1 MAIPSVGWCLD
12 AHFHA
17 TKRGR
22 VIQTVRERYLR
33 DDIPCCIPSC
43 IACSSIDA
51 SNRRLSLSSH
61 PRQNEHLMPST
72 RVILSQIDL
81 IEHST
86 KKNLGFE
93 CFKDLIILESVWQG
107 VKKTDIGLWHRLRAL
122 TTNQDRQFVYFA
134 NEYHHECFI
143 PTSDKPIRDTKEVEI
158 NRQNKAIVKACQW
171 YNQHLE
177 TPERKQGQPKI
188 VVMVQDA
195 HEKQLMEA
203 LGAPYVTTIEAVIS
217 SVKDSCPELLDLIS
231 NEVVPLNQLG
241 SEPKPSKTLYP
252 QHVNMSGMLA
262 GIKNRRYFQGI
273 LRLQDNQMEGNVI
286 ITLPSKLKEENGKA
300 TRIPVIINGKKNMN
314 RALDGD
320 TVAIEL
326 LPRKEWTNASD
337 GFVPEEKSAEPKSSE
352 HDALDDDRDEEG
364 SEAAVEEPTLPM
376 KQADVVE
383 LSQKLDLSSVMPC
396 GRVIGIVKRKSRNF
410 CGFLEPNQSTTRSA
424 LFLFIPMDRK
434 IPKIRI
440 KTCQAETLMDQRL
453 LVAIDSWPVDS
464 KYPLGHYV
472 KTLGK
477 INDKETETKVLL
489 LTHDIASDQFSEEVM
504 RCLPPENWKITPEN
518 SKGRRDFRHLP
529 IVSIDPPNCKDID
542 DALHACRLP
551 NGNYQVGVHIAD
563 VTHFIP
569 SGNALDN
576 EAVSRGTST
585 YLVDRRLDMF
595 PSLLTTKLCSL
606 TSTED
611 HFAFSVLWE
620 LRLTEFDVE
629 IVDVDFCKSIIRSCA
644 SLSYQEAQIFL
655 DDPSIDDLS
664 KTEPLDP
671 QRNQRE
677 GGNFPTCLIGSGI
690 KTLHVIA
697 KRLKT
702 KRMEAGALTLASP
715 EVRFV
720 LDTETQNPLD
730 VQMYAL
736 RDTNALVEEFM
747 LLANITVAKKI
758 VRHFPSFSLLRRHPA
773 PSSRQFDVLCSQAK
787 SIGIELHV
795 NSSKQLQES
804 LDMSAKHS
812 ISMKKKKTHLDKLLR
827 IMCTRCMMP
836 ARYFSSGEMTPAE
849 FHHYGLAAPIYT
861 HFTSPIRRYADVV
874 VHRLLAAAI
883 GIAPVPADLED
894 KAKLQELAEHLNRKH
909 HAAQMAGRASVTLHT
924 ILYFAQ
930 NPTIT
935 GGVITRVKNN
945 GIGVLLPQFGI
956 EGTILFKDDPVFEA
970 DASIAQ
976 SIARFDADRH
986 TLWINETQESS
997 DQSIERSLQ
1006 VFDTIDIQVFVSI
1019 FNTRQ
1024 KLKMSVLPTSTSDQ
1038 KSKAKRRSLSVNDE
1052 EQRPMQRQK
1061 IDARQL

>member
-1 MAIPSVGWCLD
+1 MATPSVGWCLD
-12 AHFHA
+12 AQFHA

-33 DDIPCCIPSC
+33 DDIPCCISSC
-43 IACSSIDA
+43 IPCSSID
-51 SNRRLSLSSH
+51 SRNRRLALSSH
-61 PRQNEHLMPST
+61 PNNNEYLMPSI
-72 RVILSQIDL
+72 RVILSQMDL

-93 CFKDLIILESVWQG
+93 CFKDLIILESVWQA
-107 VKKTDIGLWHRLRAL
+107 VKKADIGLWHRLRAL
-122 TTNQDRQFVYFA
+122 TTNQDRHFIYFA
-134 NEYHHECFI
+134 NEYHHECFM
-143 PTSDKPIRDTKEVEI
+143 PTNVEPGQDTKEAEL
-158 NRQNKAIVKACQW
+158 NRQNKAVVKACQW

-177 TPERKQGQPKI
+177 IIESKQVNPKI
-188 VVMVQDA
+188 VILVQDQQ
-195 HEKQLMEA
+195 EMELMKA
-203 LGAPYVTTIEAVIS
+203 LGAPHVTMIESAITR
-217 SVKDSCPELLDLIS
+217 VKNSCPELLDLVS
-231 NEVVPLNQLG
+231 NAVLPLHELG
-241 SEPKPSKTLYP
+241 VDTKRNKTLYS
-252 QHVNMSGMLA
+252 QHVNMSDMLT

-273 LRLQDNQMEGNVI
+273 LRLQDNQREANVI
-286 ITLPSKLKEENGKA
+286 ISLPAKVNGEQGKG
-300 TRIPVIINGKKNMN
+300 TRIPIFIDGKKNMN
-314 RALDGD
+314 RAIDGD

-326 LPRKEWTNASD
+326 LPRKEWTKASD
-337 GFVPEEKSAEPKSSE
+337 KFIPEEMPSVNSEQKSEPDGLENDS
-352 HDALDDDRDEEG
+352 DEEG
-364 SEAAVEEPTLPM
+364 CEAAVEEPTLPM
-376 KQADVVE
+376 EQADVVE
-383 LSQKLDLSSVMPC
+383 LSQKFDLSSMKPC
-396 GRVIGIVKRKSRNF
+396 GRVIGIVKRDSRNF
-410 CGFLEPNQSTTRSA
+410 CGSLEPNQSATRSTS
-424 LFLFIPMDRK
+424 FLFIPMDRK

-440 KTCQAETLMDQRL
+440 KTCQAQTLMDQRL
-453 LVAIDSWPVDS
+453 LVSMDSWPADS

-489 LTHDIASDQFSEEVM
+489 LTHDIASDEFSEEVM
-504 RCLPPENWKITPEN
+504 RCLPPENWKITNEN
-518 SKGRRDFRHLP
+518 SKGRVDLRHLP
-529 IVSIDPPNCKDID
+529 IMSIDPPNCKDID
-542 DALHACRLP
+542 DALHACRLD

-585 YLVDRRLDMF
+585 YLVDRRLDML

-606 TSTED
+606 TSIED

-629 IVDVDFCKSIIRSCA
+629 IVNVEFCKSIIRSCA

-664 KTEPLDP
+664 SAGTRALDL
-671 QRNQRE
+671 QKSYAE
-677 GGNFPTCLIGSGI
+677 GDTSSKSAVIGGGI

-697 KRLKT
+697 KHLKK

-720 LDTETQNPLD
+720 LDAETQNPLD

-773 PSSRQFDVLCSQAK
+773 PSTRQFDVLCSQAK
-787 SIGIELHV
+787 AIGIELHV
-795 NSSKQLQES
+795 NSSKQLQQS
-804 LDMSAKHS
+804 LDLSAKRAAS
-812 ISMKKKKTHLDKLLR
+812 TNKQKNHLDKLLR

-836 ARYFSSGEMTPAE
+836 ARYFSSGEMTPAR

-894 KAKLQELAEHLNRKH
+894 KSKLQDLAEHLNRKH

-930 NPTIT
+930 NPTVT
-935 GGVITRVKNN
+935 GGVITRVKKN

-956 EGTILFKDDPVFEA
+956 EGTILFKEDTKSEMESVL
-970 DASIAQ
+970 Q
-976 SIARFDADRH
+976 TVVTFDADRH
-986 TLWINETQESS
+986 TLWINEMQESS

-1006 VFDTIDIQVFVSI
+1006 VFDTVDINVFVSTY
-1019 FNTRQ
+1019 NTRQ
-1024 KLKMSVLPTSTSDQ
+1024 RLKMSILPMNSLN
-1038 KSKAKRRSLSVNDE
+1038 AKRSSLPVSDK
-1052 EQRPMQRQK
+1052 EQRPMQRRK
-1061 IDARQL
+1061 ITSQ